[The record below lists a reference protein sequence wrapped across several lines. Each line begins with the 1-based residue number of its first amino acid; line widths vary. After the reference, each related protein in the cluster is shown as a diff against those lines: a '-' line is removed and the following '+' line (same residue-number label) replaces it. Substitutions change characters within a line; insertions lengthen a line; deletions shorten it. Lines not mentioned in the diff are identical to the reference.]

1 MGGQNNLEN
10 EPFAAGEGEM
20 LEAGEDTKSLQEQVE
35 EQKAKPV
42 LFGTFEGVFVPN
54 LLTILGV
61 IMYLREGWVVGNAGL
76 LGAWLIILISFAI
89 TTCTGLSLSSI
100 TTNIRI
106 GAGGAFSIISQSLG
120 LEVGGSI
127 GIPLYLSQALA
138 VSMYIFGIRAGWR
151 WFFPEHPALY
161 IDLAAFI
168 LLFVIAYISARLAF
182 RIQYFILVVIVASL
196 VSVFWTGFGDSMQ
209 GPVQLWG
216 TFPGSPETGF
226 VGIGFWEVFAVYFPA
241 ATGIMAG
248 ANMSGELKN
257 PRKSIPLGTLSVI
270 GISLCI
276 YLALAYWFARSATP
290 EELVSNYT
298 IIFEKAAFGPI
309 VVAGLLGATFS
320 SALNSIVGAPRILQA
335 LGEHGILPK
344 SEWFSQK
351 TDRGEPRNA
360 ILFTG
365 AIVLGAIMLRNL
377 NSVAPL
383 ITMFF
388 LITYSMINVVVFIE
402 QNLKLVSFRPLF
414 KIPLLVS
421 FLGAAGSL
429 FAMFII
435 NPGFSLLAVVVVLLT
450 HNYLLRKHLKAPF
463 GDVRSGLFVAVAEWA
478 AKKTNSLTSSSERT
492 WKANLLVPVED
503 SRELMG
509 TFYFLRDITYPKGSV
524 KLLGLAGKTDEENL
538 LSQLS
543 SISEGFQEEGVFS
556 SWTIIDTAEFEENL
570 VVGME
575 ALTGSFF
582 RPSILFLRLPENKDR
597 DEEIREIIRKASMYR
612 MGVLLFSKHPQ
623 AGLGRQN
630 LINLWIENR
639 GLDWDISMELG
650 NMDLALL
657 IAYKLKSNWKASL
670 SFMTFAPTTI
680 QARAAENFLQSLAE
694 LARIPNVKMQVLR
707 ENPIKSSRLPFASL
721 HIFSLDPNPDLDL
734 ARRLMEKAGSSCLF
748 ALDSGEENALA

>member
-1 MGGQNNLEN
+1 
-10 EPFAAGEGEM
+10 M
-20 LEAGEDTKSLQEQVE
+20 LETGEDAKSLQEQVE

-42 LFGTFEGVFVPN
+42 LFGTFEGVFVPT

-76 LGAWLIILISFAI
+76 LGAWLIILISFVI
-89 TTCTGLSLSSI
+89 TICTGLSLSSI

-138 VSMYIFGIRAGWR
+138 VSMYIFGIRVGWK
-151 WFFPEHPALY
+151 WIFPEHPALY
-161 IDLAAFI
+161 IDLAAFA
-168 LLFVIAYISARLAF
+168 LLFIIAYISARLAF

-196 VSVFWTGFGDSMQ
+196 VSVFWAGFGAPGQ
-209 GPVQLWG
+209 EPVQLWG

-226 VGIGFWEVFAVYFPA
+226 VGIGFWAVFAVYFPA

-257 PRKSIPLGTLSVI
+257 PRKSIPVGTLSAI

-276 YLALAYWFARSATP
+276 YLALAYWFAHSATP
-290 EELVSNYT
+290 EELAGNYT
-298 IIFEKAAFGPI
+298 IIFEKAAFAPI

-344 SEWFSQK
+344 SEWFSKK
-351 TDRGEPRNA
+351 TERGEPRNA
-360 ILFTG
+360 TLFTG
-365 AIVLGAIMLRNL
+365 VIVLGALMLRDL

-383 ITMFF
+383 TTMFF
-388 LITYSMINVVVFIE
+388 LITYAMINVVVFIE

-414 KIPLLVS
+414 KIPLSVS

-435 NPGFSLLAVVVVLLT
+435 NPGFSLMAVVVVLLI
-450 HNYLLRKHLKAPF
+450 HSYLLRKHLKAPF

-478 AKKTNSLTSSSERT
+478 AKKANSLTPSSERT

-503 SRELMG
+503 PGELMG
-509 TFYFLRDITYPKGSV
+509 TFDFLRDIAYSKGSV
-524 KLLGLAGKTDEENL
+524 KLLGLTGRTDEENL

-570 VVGME
+570 VAGME

-582 RPSILFLRLPENKDR
+582 RPSILFLSLPESRDR
-597 DEEIREIIRKASMYR
+597 DEEIREIIRKASLYR

-630 LINLWIENR
+630 SINLWVEDR
-639 GLDWDISMELG
+639 GLDWEISMELG

-657 IAYKLKSNWKASL
+657 IAYKLKRNWKASL
-670 SFMTFAPTTI
+670 SFMTFAPTAI
-680 QARAAENFLQSLAE
+680 QIRAAENFLLSLAE

-707 ENPIKSSRLPFASL
+707 ENPVKSPKLPFASL
-721 HIFSLDPNPDLDL
+721 HIFSLDPEPDLDL
-734 ARRLMEKAGSSCLF
+734 ARHLMEKTGSSCLF